1 MLVLHFVLI
10 ENIHYSWL
18 IWDIWYAKEKQDQKQ
33 SCQKKSS
40 RKHKGR
46 EQNKKNKK
54 KKHQKTS
61 SSIPEFISEIGC
73 IFVLHNSIFFVMK
86 QNTFSNIGS

>member
-1 MLVLHFVLI
+1 M
-10 ENIHYSWL
+10 
-18 IWDIWYAKEKQDQKQ
+18 QKK
-33 SCQKKSS
+33 SKTKNSPVKKSS

-73 IFVLHNSIFFVMK
+73 IFVLYNFIFFVMK